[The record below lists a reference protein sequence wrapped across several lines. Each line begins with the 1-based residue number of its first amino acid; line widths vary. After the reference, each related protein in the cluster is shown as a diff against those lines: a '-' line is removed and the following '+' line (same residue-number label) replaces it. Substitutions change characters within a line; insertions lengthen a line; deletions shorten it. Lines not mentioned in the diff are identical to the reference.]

1 MAKSTKNSSN
11 FLSEIKWLMSAER
24 KHIVLGSLIVVVVL
38 LLVVLVMSSEPGNDT
53 NQEQMSGGNQV
64 LQAYRE
70 KIPEL
75 EAKLESDGDNVETRR
90 ELATAL
96 YATGDIES
104 AKDHYLQELSNNPDD
119 YVLHNNLA
127 NVYRDLGQY
136 QEAVD
141 NYQKSI
147 NLQPKQMNAYL
158 NLANVYVYQLDQLTK
173 GIGIYDQAVE
183 NYPKKSEDFLIQKGN
198 SYKNNGMIE
207 KAKEVYKKVLE
218 INPNNSIAQN
228 LLNQI

>member
-1 MAKSTKNSSN
+1 MAKSTKKSSKII
-11 FLSEIKWLMSAER
+11 SKIKLLVSTDR
-24 KHIVLGSLIVVVVL
+24 KFIVLGSVGSVVVL
-38 LLVVLVMSSEPGNDT
+38 LAILLVMSSEPSDDT
-53 NQEQMSGGNQV
+53 NEEKASSGNQV

-70 KIPEL
+70 KIPDL
-75 EAKLESDGDNVETRR
+75 EAKLEGDEDDVETRR

-158 NLANVYVYQLDQLTK
+158 NLANVYVYQLDQLAK
-173 GIGIYDQAVE
+173 GINVYDQAVK
-183 NYPKKSEDFLIQKGN
+183 NYPMKSEDFLIQKGN
-198 SYKNNGMIE
+198 SYKNKGMIE
-207 KAKEVYKKVLE
+207 KAKEAYKRVLE
-218 INPNNSIAQN
+218 VNPNNNIAQN